1 MNICQF
7 DTWKLYKNVV
17 DCDTL
22 TKCTSLANSVML
34 INKDIMCSTRQYETI
49 LREEPRYWHAK
60 NPVKLTIFINY
71 RGIQNQCVNTN
82 ISDNQE
88 PDKFKKKLIGVVKYG
103 LLEKDASTFIG
114 LKMPRNRFSSSL
126 ES

>member
-71 RGIQNQCVNTN
+71 RGIQNQLVNTN

-88 PDKFKKKLIGVVKYG
+88 EDIC
-103 LLEKDASTFIG
+103 
-114 LKMPRNRFSSSL
+114 KMEVDRCC
-126 ES
+126 